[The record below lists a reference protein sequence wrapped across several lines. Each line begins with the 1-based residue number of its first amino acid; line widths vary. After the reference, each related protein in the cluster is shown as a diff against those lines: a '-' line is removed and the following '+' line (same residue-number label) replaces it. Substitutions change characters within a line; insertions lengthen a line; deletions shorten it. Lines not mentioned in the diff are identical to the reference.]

1 MGCTNSTDTP
11 ANSSSLHTRQ
21 LHSIAGN
28 GLCADC
34 EAPNPAFASL
44 DLCVLL
50 CADCYLIHQ
59 SLGPGFQQVIPGAEL
74 TPDNIAG
81 IKTTGNVRS
90 NCQFEKKLQLQTL
103 QSVDAAAA
111 AAADVKPKPQDSL
124 YQKAD
129 FVYSK
134 YARQAF
140 TDTGDG
146 LLVTS
151 PCRPQIPAKPPGQ
164 TGTLSV
170 KVVSAEN
177 LQPVGPP
184 QHIDPAVVL
193 VCGATEQRTE
203 AKQRSVHPAWN
214 AMFSFFVAST
224 TKDVLKLSVVDQHTT
239 RAPDPIGD
247 VDISLEKLRPH
258 ETRKTIAA
266 LRNVRKGAVVLEL
279 TFTPK

>member
-164 TGTLSV
+164 
-170 KVVSAEN
+170 
-177 LQPVGPP
+177 
-184 QHIDPAVVL
+184 
-193 VCGATEQRTE
+193 RTE